1 MPSTEVLMPLAFCET
16 MLIELVLISLKTS
29 FSVSPFS
36 RLTPLKLESSASLS
50 SWLRRS
56 LNCVIRF
63 LRTVLPPIVAVFD
76 APVSPLMTP
85 PDGGAD
91 HRQILG
97 REVLDATLP
106 LSLDAFT
113 LPVRLAL
120 ALMPATIWSTVCAVA
135 PVVEAGRRWC
145 RKLAATAG
153 SQSTAPVVT
162 ATLAVLLLTAVS
174 DVKVS
179 AAPVAPRRP

>member
-1 MPSTEVLMPLAFCET
+1 MPLAFCET

-29 FSVSPFS
+29 FSVSPLS

-63 LRTVLPPIVAVFD
+63 LRTVLPPTVVVFA

-85 PDGGAD
+85 PAVAPTTV
-91 HRQILG
+91 RSVVERFWI
-97 REVLDATLP
+97 ETLP

-113 LPVRLAL
+113 LPVSEVL
-120 ALMPATIWSTVCAVA
+120 ALMPADDLVDGLRRGAGLGERAVGVEARRNRGSDDRASGDHDVGGAVA
-135 PVVEAGRRWC
+135 GGSVGREGER
-145 RKLAATAG
+145 
-153 SQSTAPVVT
+153 
-162 ATLAVLLLTAVS
+162 
-174 DVKVS
+174 S
-179 AAPVAPRRP
+179 AR

>member
-63 LRTVLPPIVAVFD
+63 LRTVLPPIVAVF
-76 APVSPLMTP
+76 AVPVSPLMTP
-85 PDGGAD
+85 P
-91 HRQILG
+91 
-97 REVLDATLP
+97 EVAPTTDRSLVERFWIETLP

-113 LPVRLAL
+113 LPVRLVL
-120 ALMPATIWSTVCAVA
+120 ALMPATIWSTVCAMA
-135 PVVEAGRRWC
+135 PV
-145 RKLAATAG
+145 L
-153 SQSTAPVVT
+153 
-162 ATLAVLLLTAVS
+162 
-174 DVKVS
+174 VS
-179 AAPVAPRRP
+179 APLV